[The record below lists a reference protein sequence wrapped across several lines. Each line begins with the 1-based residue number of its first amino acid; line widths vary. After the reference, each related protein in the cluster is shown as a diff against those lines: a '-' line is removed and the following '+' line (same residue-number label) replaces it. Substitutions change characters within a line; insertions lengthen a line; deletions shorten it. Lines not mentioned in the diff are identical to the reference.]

1 MSYATFSTIA
11 TPVNLE
17 NIGVVN
23 GYKINSILHSGRKV
37 PLTRND
43 YYYIPKYCLV
53 VSYRGTK
60 ARAMTPDNKGKFNF
74 QEKLPVRGV
83 VPFKADVHSL
93 YLSADAMFG

>member
-1 MSYATFSTIA
+1 MSYATFSHVA

-17 NIGVVN
+17 NVGVVN
-23 GYKINSILHSGRKV
+23 GYKLNSVLHSGRKV

-43 YYYIPKYCLV
+43 YYYIPRHHLV

-60 ARAMTPDNKGKFNF
+60 ARPMTPDVNGKYNF

-93 YLSADAMFG
+93 HMAAELMFG